1 MASPDRARR
10 QREVAKAVREHRQ
23 ILPRSYTA
31 KAKAAPGEY
40 AQRVLDGKEPMP
52 AKGAPGFKV
61 LASQASY
68 ARWGKANPDFYAAF
82 KQFFYKDAEKESA
95 DDEA

>member
-40 AQRVLDGKEPMP
+40 AQRVLDGKEAMP
-52 AKGAPGFKV
+52 AKGAAGSKV
-61 LASQASY
+61 LGSQASFAQY
-68 ARWGKANPDFYAAF
+68 GKANPEFFAAF
-82 KQFFYKDAEKESA
+82 KQFFYKEAAKES